1 MKDKSKPKGFT
12 LYTDMKPLV
21 DYLENDP
28 MLKAMF
34 NYICE
39 GTEPV
44 FESEKYEL
52 VWQVVKVK
60 LDASL
65 EYHKQAIKTGRKGG
79 LTRAEN
85 QRKRKE
91 NQGSLREPKEALG
104 SLRGFKGLQPTRQ
117 DRTRQDC
124 INNQPCSFP
133 EGELTADMME
143 EYEKLNAE
151 LEEDEDE

>member
-1 MKDKSKPKGFT
+1 MKDKRRPKGFT
-12 LYTDMKPLV
+12 LYTDLKPLV
-21 DYLENDP
+21 DSLKHDP
-28 MLKAMF
+28 MLKAMY

-44 FESEKYEL
+44 FKSKDYTLAWEMF
-52 VWQVVKVK
+52 KVK

-65 EYHKQAIKTGRKGG
+65 EYHENRVSAGRKGG
-79 LTRAEN
+79 YAKAKSFSN
-85 QRKRKE
+85 AKQ
-91 NQGSLREPKEALG
+91 SLVKPSKAKIALA
-104 SLRGFKGLQPTRQ
+104 TRQ

-124 INNQPCSFP
+124 LNNQPCSFP